1 MRIGLAGVER
11 IDLTAHQDERGS
23 LAELYREGW
32 LGDRPAMV
40 QANISLSKKG
50 VLRGLHFHRTQADYW
65 VVLSGKVFV
74 GLFDLR
80 EGSPTFRSRGQ
91 AELGEDRT
99 ALYLP
104 PGIAHGY
111 YAFEDSTVLYFVD
124 RYFTGED
131 EFGVAW
137 NDPEIGIEWPEQS
150 PLLSDRDRSNP
161 PLAEA
166 LKSAPAYQA
175 LR

>member
-1 MRIGLAGVER
+1 MQVGLAGVER
-11 IDLTAHQDERGS
+11 VALSAHQDDRGL
-23 LAELYREGW
+23 LAEVYREEW

-50 VLRGLHFHRTQADYW
+50 VLRGLHFHRLQADYW

-80 EGSPTFRSRGQ
+80 EGSPTFRRSDQVEVGPD
-91 AELGEDRT
+91 LVG
-99 ALYLP
+99 LYLP

-111 YAFEDSTVLYFVD
+111 YALEDSTVLYFVD

-137 NDPEIGIEWPEQS
+137 DDPEIRIEWPERK
-150 PLLSDRDRSNP
+150 PVLSDRDRSNP
-161 PLAEA
+161 QLAEA